1 MEGAKGEVL
10 AVDGV
15 TSPVVDVAE
24 PSLRQADR
32 GAWVPVVVLL
42 VGLASALMLFATTR
56 LRERRILED
65 IARVQAVGEIQTKI
79 ALSHLWLEEYVS
91 GDEVPIDQIVD
102 NIEAASALV
111 GAMLSEPASDSD
123 LRAVPALT
131 DLDLRVQAEDVR
143 SMIDHFYDISIE
155 RLRGYELGDE
165 VGIGSRSDIDYDTVF
180 TVLFERTAVLEAA
193 LRELRKQNLAHS
205 RLSLWLMLSAWLA
218 LIALAVTGLWT
229 RERRRSLAEKALRES
244 EYRLLRA
251 QKMQAVGRL
260 AGGIAH
266 DINNYL
272 AAITSQCE
280 LVKLK
285 AEPGGRVAKKME
297 TVITTTFRASG
308 LIERLL
314 AFAKR
319 RPLRV
324 EVVDLNEVITGLESM
339 MLRLISEDVK
349 LKYDLQPDLWNVKV
363 DPAHF
368 EQVIVNLL
376 VNAREAMS
384 AGGEISIETRNRPDP
399 EPGEVRISV
408 RDTGR
413 GIEPA
418 IRSRIFEPFFTTKQ
432 SSSSG
437 GLGLATV
444 YGIVEQSKGWIEVES
459 EVGQGTTFVI
469 GLPRCLDEGC
479 LSGTSRK
486 RPKEQ
491 VKGGDEGI
499 LYLEDNLELRTSITA
514 LLEGLGYRVYSASN
528 GATALKIFAEH
539 GAELDLLVS
548 DVVLPGLS
556 GREVI
561 EELWKSRPT
570 MRVIFVSGYSG
581 NVMSAHGVGDGEFD
595 FLSKPFTA
603 RRLARMVREVL
614 DRPAEEK
621 IRAGE

>member
-1 MEGAKGEVL
+1 M
-10 AVDGV
+10 
-15 TSPVVDVAE
+15 PI
-24 PSLRQADR
+24 
-32 GAWVPVVVLL
+32 VVLL
-42 VGLASALMLFATTR
+42 VGLASAVMLFATTQ

-79 ALSHLWLEEYVS
+79 ATSHLWLEEYVT
-91 GDEVPIDQIVD
+91 GDEIHIDQIVGNLD
-102 NIEAASALV
+102 SASVLV
-111 GAMLSEPASDSD
+111 EAMLEGPLEGTSAPA
-123 LRAVPALT
+123 
-131 DLDLRVQAEDVR
+131 VQALKDPVLRRQAEEVR
-143 SMIDHFYDISIE
+143 SEIDRFHAISVE
-155 RLRGYELGDE
+155 RLRGYELGEE
-165 VGIGSRSDIDYDTVF
+165 VGIGSQSDIDYDRVF
-180 TVLFERTAVLEAA
+180 TVLFEKAGVLEAA
-193 LRELRKQNLAHS
+193 LRQLREQNLARS
-205 RLSLWLMLSAWLA
+205 RITLWVMLGAWLA
-218 LIALAVTGLWT
+218 LIALAVTGLRT
-229 RERRRSLAEKALRES
+229 RERRRSQAERALRES
-244 EYRLLRA
+244 EHRLFRA

-285 AEPGGRVAKKME
+285 AEPGGRVEKKME
-297 TVITTTFRASG
+297 TVVTTAFRASG

-319 RPLRV
+319 RPLRA
-324 EVVDLNEVITGLESM
+324 EVVDLNEVIAGLESM
-339 MLRLISEDVK
+339 MLRLISEDVE
-349 LKYDLQPDLWNVKV
+349 LKYDLQRDPWLVKV

-376 VNAREAMS
+376 VNAREAMP
-384 AGGEISIETRNRPDP
+384 AGGEVLIETRNRSQAGID
-399 EPGEVRISV
+399 EVQISV

-432 SSSSG
+432 ASSSG

-444 YGIVEQSKGWIEVES
+444 YGIVEQSQGWIEVES
-459 EVGQGTTFVI
+459 EVGKGTRFVI

-479 LSGTSRK
+479 VAAGRRKSSR
-486 RPKEQ
+486 EE

-499 LYLEDNLELRTSITA
+499 LYLEDNTELRTSMTA

-528 GATALKIFAEH
+528 GATALKLFAQH
-539 GAELDLLVS
+539 GAEFDLLIS
-548 DVVLPGLS
+548 DVVMPGMS

-561 EELWKSRPT
+561 EELWKQRPA
-570 MRVIFVSGYSG
+570 MRVIFVSGYSD
-581 NVMSAHGVGDGEFD
+581 NVMIAHGVGDGEFD

-603 RRLARMVREVL
+603 RSLARLVREVL
-614 DRPAEEK
+614 DRPAKEEP
-621 IRAGE
+621 APGE